1 MALSPFGTTEDR
13 AVEITTAPLPSK
25 TYALDLSTEEVGGI
39 IDGIDAVKQ
48 FIRKA
53 IATARFRFMIYGADY
68 GSEID
73 ALIGQDVPDALL
85 QAEIPR
91 VITDTLIYDDRIVG
105 VDGFVIERVAD
116 GLYVTFTVDS
126 IYGAVNEGV
135 TL

>member
-1 MALSPFGTTEDR
+1 MALSPFATTEDR
-13 AVEITTAPLPSK
+13 AVEITAVPLPSK
-25 TYALDLSTEEVGGI
+25 TYALDLGAEEIGGV

-53 IATARFRFMIYGADY
+53 IATARFRFMIYSADY

-91 VITDTLIYDDRIVG
+91 VIIDALIYDDRILG
-105 VDGFVIERVAD
+105 VSGFIIERVAD
-116 GLYVTFTVDS
+116 GLYVTFAVDS
-126 IYGAVNEGV
+126 IYGAVNGEV